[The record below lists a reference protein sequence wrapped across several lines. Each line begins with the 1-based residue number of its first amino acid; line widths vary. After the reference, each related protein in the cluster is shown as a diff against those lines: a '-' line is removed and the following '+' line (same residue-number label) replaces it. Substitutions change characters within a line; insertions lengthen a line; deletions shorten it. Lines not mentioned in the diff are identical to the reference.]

1 MFTLLPAFR
10 YGWQQM
16 QKNIWTFALLALL
29 LSLADIGGNIKL
41 KAAGIDEI
49 LMLERPWE
57 YLSVDIVLWMGA
69 FLVFAACLNF
79 FVVTLVLAI
88 LHGEA
93 ILPYLKRKIRLFP
106 AYLGLMLLKYLLT
119 GIGLLF
125 FIVPGLLLMLAF
137 YFAEYLLIDKEI
149 TLIKSLRQ
157 SAEITRGS
165 RLGIF
170 LFEVDVFIISYILAF
185 PQNIWPDTVLTYV
198 ILALINLVWLPVA
211 WNAAGHIYRFVSE
224 MQLPRSG

>member
-1 MFTLLPAFR
+1 
-10 YGWQQM
+10 
-16 QKNIWTFALLALL
+16 
-29 LSLADIGGNIKL
+29 
-41 KAAGIDEI
+41 
-49 LMLERPWE
+49 
-57 YLSVDIVLWMGA
+57 
-69 FLVFAACLNF
+69 
-79 FVVTLVLAI
+79 
-88 LHGEA
+88 
-93 ILPYLKRKIRLFP
+93 
-106 AYLGLMLLKYLLT
+106 MLLKYLLT

>member
-16 QKNIWTFALLALL
+16 QKHIWAFAALTLL
-29 LSLADIGGNIKL
+29 LSLSDIAANIQL

-49 LMLERPWE
+49 LMLEKPWE
-57 YLSVDIVLWMGA
+57 YLSFDIVLWMGA
-69 FLVFAACLNF
+69 FLLLAICLNF
-79 FVVTLVLAI
+79 FVVTLVLAV
-88 LHGEA
+88 LRGEA
-93 ILPYLKRKIRLFP
+93 MLPYLKRKIRLFP
-106 AYLGLMLLKYLLT
+106 AYLGLMLLKYLLV
-119 GIGLLF
+119 GLGLLL

-149 TLIKSLRQ
+149 PAIKTLRQ

-170 LFEVDVFIISYILAF
+170 LFEVDVFIISYLLAF
-185 PQNIWPDTVLTYV
+185 PQSIWPDTVLTYG
-198 ILALINLVWLPVA
+198 ILALINLVWLPIA
-211 WNAAGHIYRFVSE
+211 WNAAGHIYSFIQESYSAR
-224 MQLPRSG
+224 